1 MRLAYA
7 LANHDAPTLPQ
18 LATAQGEPAMKP
30 CPASADPAAQVRGS
44 TDLDARHP
52 GQRFPPRRRPP
63 ANGWSRPA
71 LIHVDSP
78 SGYSS
83 LASSGSPLKSRA
95 ASAQR
100 SPILIDLDRRACS
113 RLFPASG
120 ADQICAF
127 VPDPD
132 RGGGRTGPGKD
143 VSTSLLPRTPETFAG
158 FAGPG
163 TVDFGQL
170 PFNPRV
176 GGSIPSRRSRG
187 IAKGAH
193 RGGQ

>member
-1 MRLAYA
+1 
-7 LANHDAPTLPQ
+7 
-18 LATAQGEPAMKP
+18 MKP

-100 SPILIDLDRRACS
+100 SPILIYLDPRACF

-120 ADQICAF
+120 ADQKCAF

-170 PFNPRV
+170 PFNQRV
-176 GGSIPSRRSRG
+176 GGSIPSRRTSSLVRPM
-187 IAKGAH
+187 IKSAAH
-193 RGGQ
+193 FRPHSLPTTLPGSGS